1 MAEKW
6 ISTAE
11 RQPEKTGLNLCY
23 TKKRVYLVLNYS
35 KRHNMWN
42 AFDSEDEPKH
52 ALEVTHWMP
61 LPEPPEVMEA
71 KHGHWIEEDGYQI
84 CSECGEEHHWID
96 YRASY
101 CDVCG
106 AKMDGGVNDAID

>member
-1 MAEKW
+1 MSDK
-6 ISTAE
+6 
-11 RQPEKTGLNLCY
+11 Y
-23 TKKRVYLVLNYS
+23 
-35 KRHNMWN
+35 
-42 AFDSEDEPKH
+42 
-52 ALEVTHWMP
+52 ALIWRKSIYANDRLRDIPAADVVEV
-61 LPEPPEVMEA
+61 

-106 AKMDGGVNDAID
+106 AKMDGGVNDGKAD